1 MPGPVG
7 GALSTWRDEKDD
19 DKSKKNDDNSKKD
32 DDLFHP
38 WLVENQ
44 VKKDDDDLAKKE
56 DAGSASKLAM
66 PGPGEKVSSGA
77 EPAGGQEKM
86 AGKKKL

>member
-32 DDLFHP
+32 DDMFHP
-38 WLVENQ
+38 WLVENE
-44 VKKDDDDLAKKE
+44 VKKDDDMAKKE
-56 DAGSASKLAM
+56 DADLASKLEM
-66 PGPGEKVSSGA
+66 PGPGEKGSSGA
-77 EPAGGQEKM
+77 KSS
-86 AGKKKL
+86 